1 MVWVEEI
8 GELGCRVRLGHGIQR
23 VKPVAV
29 NPQGIRLHHAAQQR
43 VALPALVSQHV
54 AVNNRLA
61 NVGQAAVADGR
72 GETLINEKKCRYCH
86 FFSLRLMDE
95 CMYQMEIY
103 I

>member
-1 MVWVEEI
+1 M
-8 GELGCRVRLGHGIQR
+8 LFRK
-23 VKPVAV
+23 KPRKKIFLTNIHYDCFDLLNYWLDAVAF
-29 NPQGIRLHHAAQQR
+29 H
-43 VALPALVSQHV
+43 ALVNQPIAAYDTDVSQ
-54 AVNNRLA
+54 AS
-61 NVGQAAVADGR
+61 VADGR